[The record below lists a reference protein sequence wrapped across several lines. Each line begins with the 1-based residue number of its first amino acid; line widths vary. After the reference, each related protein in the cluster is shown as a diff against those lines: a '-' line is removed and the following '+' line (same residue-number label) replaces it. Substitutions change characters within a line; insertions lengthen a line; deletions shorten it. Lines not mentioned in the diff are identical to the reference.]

1 MIDSLHLLGINLI
14 KAVFT
19 GKQSVIVILYS
30 DYNMLHLIAMPLILS
45 KRNTRLSNTT
55 ALTRHIS
62 G

>member
-19 GKQSVIVILYS
+19 RKQSIIVMLYL
-30 DYNMLHLIAMPLILS
+30 DYNILHLIAIPLISS
-45 KRNTRLSNTT
+45 KRNTGLLNTT
-55 ALTRHIS
+55 ALTRYIS